1 MEKKLLN
8 GTADTGKAAGIENY
22 THESVKNEST
32 SINFINLKHYTLNS
46 GAVLRGFYLLIG
58 LSILVVLYLAYRGL
72 RLRRSRIER
81 RYGTNKTNDTQELT
95 PLPVGIIAD
104 DEDSDGEDQTI
115 FELQHISNRN

>member
-72 RLRRSRIER
+72 R
-81 RYGTNKTNDTQELT
+81 
-95 PLPVGIIAD
+95 
-104 DEDSDGEDQTI
+104 
-115 FELQHISNRN
+115 